1 MKYLLA
7 VACVA
12 GTFLA
17 GCASHTTIFKQP
29 KMELEIK
36 RSFDVEYKGGI
47 GAQPINLDV
56 ESVLKAEATDEL
68 IYFETQ
74 ILRIPTAT
82 ALEIAGVDTSSIAAM
97 AISTDQLR
105 QFIEYAQSGNSR
117 LISAPRVTAYEG
129 QTASISIVD
138 QTAFVS
144 SFELV
149 AVTPAMPGSETA
161 RVLDPVVDTIESG
174 IMLTLKGQTNKTGIQ
189 LELAILMSELETP
202 IQNTSVKVMGHDVM
216 VQAPVLFSQKLS
228 TRVQIVDGGSLL
240 ITGMVTSEQDEAVII
255 LLTARKVEYDE
266 LATEE
271 K

>member
-7 VACVA
+7 VACIS

-17 GCASHTTIFKQP
+17 GCASHSTVFKQP
-29 KMELEIK
+29 KMELEVK
-36 RSFDVEYKGGI
+36 RSFDIEYTGGI
-47 GAQPINLDV
+47 GAQALKLDV
-56 ESVLKAEATDEL
+56 ESVLKAEPTDEL
-68 IYFETQ
+68 IYFETR

-82 ALEIAGVDTSSIAAM
+82 ALEIAGIDASTISAM

-105 QFIEYAQSGNSR
+105 QFTEHAKSGNAS
-117 LISAPRVTAYEG
+117 LISSPRVTAYEG
-129 QTASISIVD
+129 QTATISITD

-149 AVTPAMPGSETA
+149 AVTPAMPGAETA

-174 IMLTLKGQTNKTGIQ
+174 IMLKLKGQANKDGIQ
-189 LELAILMSELETP
+189 LELAILMSELERP
-202 IQNTSVKVMGHDVM
+202 IQNTSAKVMGHDVM
-216 VQAPVLFSQKLS
+216 VQTPVLFSQKMS
-228 TRVQIVDGGSLL
+228 TRAQIVDGGSLL

-255 LLTARKVEYDE
+255 LLTARKVEIDE
-266 LATEE
+266 LATEG